1 MAYTI
6 LNTDGTTLLLLA
18 DGQVDKSAT
27 SLSLIGRNYA
37 SYGQDLNN
45 NFVKLLANSA
55 NTSGSPPRSPLTGQ
69 LWYDTTVRRLKVYDN
84 GFKTIGAVSVAT
96 SQPSTLQT
104 GDLWFDST
112 KQQLKIYSSGVV
124 YDVGPIF
131 PASVGS
137 AGWDLPLTTITDQDS
152 EARDVILLR
161 SYGTTIGLAYYNSD
175 GTNEPF
181 SMDLT
186 DLSTYVPNA
195 TTSTIVSG
203 LTLIG
208 DLSVSGQ
215 ITNNYL
221 SMAVDLDA
229 LAAGTDRDALGF
241 RGDSTSPFGTG
252 ANDIQ
257 NPAIEQL
264 LNKMFPPVA
273 TTATTSTTVMSGLPV
288 GTQARVI
295 CKYSFIGG
303 QTISGYQVR
312 VFRTTADPLPVSWEA
327 YYFTKV
333 PLGSSDS
340 TGINYIG

>member
-55 NTSGSPPRSPLTGQ
+55 NTSGNPPRSPLTGQ

-96 SQPSTLQT
+96 SQPNTLQT

-112 KQQLKIYSSGVV
+112 RQQLKIYSSGVL
-124 YDVGPIF
+124 YNVGPIF

-161 SYGTTIGLAYYNSD
+161 SYGTTIGLAYYNSE

-195 TTSTIVSG
+195 TTSTVVSG

-215 ITNNYL
+215 VTNNYL
-221 SMAVDLDA
+221 SMAIDLDA
-229 LAAGTDRDALGF
+229 LAVGVNRDALGF
-241 RGDSTSPFGTG
+241 RGVTTSTFGTG
-252 ANDIQ
+252 ATDIQ

-273 TTATTSTTVMSGLPV
+273 TTATTSTTVMSGIPV

-312 VFRTTADPLPVSWEA
+312 VFRTAGTYTNASWEA
-327 YYFTKV
+327 YYFSEV
-333 PLGSSDS
+333 PLGAS
-340 TGINYIG
+340 TNTRINYIG

>member
-55 NTSGSPPRSPLTGQ
+55 NTSGNSPRSPLTGQ

-104 GDLWFDST
+104 GDLWFDSA

-124 YDVGPIF
+124 YNVGPIF

-137 AGWDLPLTTITDQDS
+137 AGWDLPSTTITDQDS
-152 EARDVILLR
+152 EAKDVILLR
-161 SYGTTIGLAYYNSD
+161 SYGTTIGLAHYNSD
-175 GTNEPF
+175 GTDEPF

-186 DLSTYVPNA
+186 DLSVYVPNA
-195 TTSTIVSG
+195 TTSTVVSG

-229 LAAGTDRDALGF
+229 LATGTNRDAIGF
-241 RGDSTSPFGTG
+241 RATTSTFGTG
-252 ANDIQ
+252 ATDIQ

-264 LNKMFPPVA
+264 LTKMFPPVA
-273 TTATTSTTVMSGLPV
+273 TTATTSTTVMSGIPV

-303 QTISGYQVR
+303 QNISGYQVR
-312 VFRTTADPLPVSWEA
+312 VFRTGGTYTNASWAA
-327 YYFTKV
+327 YYFAEV
-333 PLGSSDS
+333 PLGGS
-340 TGINYIG
+340 TNTRINYIG